1 MKQKEKIINSLR
13 SKEPMT
19 QSELA
24 EAIYGDK
31 KKSSNIYT
39 ALTKLVDE
47 KKIVKSKDH
56 PTKYSIS
63 KTTNSNARTVSN
75 NSVSNMNTKINI
87 NATMIQNAEKD
98 VMRNHTYGPEI
109 ELVKSCLKKYPDN
122 TDIDIV
128 AMKIALIDVTNSTN
142 LSRQKSEINISEL
155 AKKIV
160 GINSIDERIE
170 KGDPEVVNE
179 IANCNGNVRLFSFAS
194 KYCCYHNKY
203 VYNRD
208 DYSIFDKVMKENLL
222 KYFKNNNITKNGIE
236 SWRKK
241 LNYKEYNDFITDNLN
256 SLGIKS
262 KYRKR
267 QFDLFVWY
275 NNRKL
280 KKP

>member
-1 MKQKEKIINSLR
+1 MKQKEEIIKILQKS
-13 SKEPMT
+13 EPMT
-19 QSELA
+19 RSELA
-24 EAIYGDK
+24 KTIYGDK

-56 PTKYSIS
+56 PAKYSIS
-63 KTTNSNARTVSN
+63 KTTNSNAGTVLN
-75 NSVSNMNTKINI
+75 NSVLNMNTKINI

-179 IANCNGNVRLFSFAS
+179 IANCNGKVRLFSFAS